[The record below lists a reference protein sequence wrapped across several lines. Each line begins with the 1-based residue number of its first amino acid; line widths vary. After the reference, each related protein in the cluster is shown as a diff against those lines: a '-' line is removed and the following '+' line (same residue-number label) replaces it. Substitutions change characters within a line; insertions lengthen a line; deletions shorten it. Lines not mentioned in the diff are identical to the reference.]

1 MSIFSR
7 LFPSNEM
14 KMVIEAIKE
23 AEKNLNNET
32 FYIVKEKIEKAI
44 HKEPKKVSELIK
56 NGTSPIEWVYSIV
69 SNISGDYVESGQYHL
84 YRGILNPM
92 GPGEKLLKL
101 FDDSTDKLVEIG
113 AIEESYAKEQKRGV
127 RDNIKTVG

>member
-1 MSIFSR
+1 
-7 LFPSNEM
+7 M
-14 KMVIEAIKE
+14 KMIIKAINE
-23 AEKNLNNET
+23 AEKNLNNDS
-32 FYIVKEKIEKAI
+32 FYIVREKIEKAI
-44 HKEPKKVSELIK
+44 YKEPKKVSELIK
-56 NGTSPIEWVYSIV
+56 NGTTPIEWIYSVV
-69 SNISGDYVESGQYHL
+69 SNISGNYVESGQFHL

-113 AIEESYAKEQKRGV
+113 AIEESYAKQQKRGV